1 MAPSRITA
9 SIVVFGRISE
19 TKCGNCPV
27 YYSCRKPEK
36 IPFLS
41 NLRDP
46 LEIHSAGEKQILN
59 ADAKKTSGFYCSNFS
74 PLRRR
79 RAFSLLEVS
88 IVVKN

>member
-1 MAPSRITA
+1 M
-9 SIVVFGRISE
+9 SE
-19 TKCGNCPV
+19 TG
-27 YYSCRKPEK
+27 
-36 IPFLS
+36 ITPFLS

-88 IVVKN
+88 IVVKIEKKIAILRMDGRSISKWYYETIDGRCDL